1 MKKYFTKEVKI
12 ALVAIGGIVVL
23 FFGIK
28 FLKGMNLFSD
38 DDTYY
43 MTFQNIAGLGTAAP
57 IYADGYKIGTVKGI
71 EYNYAGKGPIRVKAG
86 LKKGMRIPKGSKAE
100 IQKDIMG
107 NMQVDILMANNPVE
121 RLEPGQVIPGIM
133 DAGVIGKVQEMVPS
147 IEKMVPKI
155 DSILIGLNT
164 LVANPALAKS
174 LDNIQVITSNL
185 VLSSRQLNVLLA
197 ELNQQVPGMMQRA
210 DGMLDNANG
219 VMINSRKFTGN
230 LASLDIQKTMN
241 QVNATLDQVHQLS
254 EKLNSEKGTL
264 GKLMNDPT
272 LYDNMNTTMRSADSL
287 LVNLKAH
294 PKRYVH
300 FSLFGKKEK

>member
-1 MKKYFTKEVKI
+1 
-12 ALVAIGGIVVL
+12 
-23 FFGIK
+23 
-28 FLKGMNLFSD
+28 
-38 DDTYY
+38 
-43 MTFQNIAGLGTAAP
+43 
-57 IYADGYKIGTVKGI
+57 
-71 EYNYAGKGPIRVKAG
+71 
-86 LKKGMRIPKGSKAE
+86 
-100 IQKDIMG
+100 
-107 NMQVDILMANNPVE
+107 
-121 RLEPGQVIPGIM
+121 
-133 DAGVIGKVQEMVPS
+133 
-147 IEKMVPKI
+147 
-155 DSILIGLNT
+155 
-164 LVANPALAKS
+164 
-174 LDNIQVITSNL
+174 
-185 VLSSRQLNVLLA
+185 
-197 ELNQQVPGMMQRA
+197 
-210 DGMLDNANG
+210 MLDNANG